1 MSPDYSSAINPCNRN
16 NAVLSGHEKTQPDLL
31 GTMQSGQ
38 YNDLSIGG
46 VQSRCTTGW
55 LWPIHLQP
63 NIGIWPILWHKAAL
77 LSYHRAA
84 FIVN

>member
-1 MSPDYSSAINPCNRN
+1 
-16 NAVLSGHEKTQPDLL
+16 
-31 GTMQSGQ
+31 MQSGQ

-77 LSYHRAA
+77 LSYYRAA